1 MESQLQ
7 IYRNIGYQT
16 IIISAETG
24 KNMEKL
30 SALLGDGNGQ
40 VNLQSMQCDVNLNLR
55 ANNEKYQEFVLP
67 LRFFDNCYS
76 PQYEVRFDKDLRN
89 QIKHLIKR
97 KLGQ

>member
-1 MESQLQ
+1 
-7 IYRNIGYQT
+7 
-16 IIISAETG
+16 
-24 KNMEKL
+24 
-30 SALLGDGNGQ
+30 
-40 VNLQSMQCDVNLNLR
+40 MQCDVNLNLR